1 MFNAVTIKDDTFNPA
16 ATNPAISTNARRLC
30 LLLLSATLLGGCSS
44 LYYNT
49 MEKFGYEKRDILVDR
64 VEDARDSQSDAQ
76 ETFRSSLERF
86 QSVVDTPDT
95 ELKEQYAEVSD
106 AYEDSQS
113 SAEDVRERIEKVEDV
128 AEDLFQEWEEE
139 LDQYESASLRGS
151 SEQQLDETRAQY
163 SQLIRRM
170 HAAEDRMAPVLQ
182 AFQDQVLYLKHNL
195 NAQAIGS
202 LENELVGIRQDVEV
216 LIRNMEQSVAESEA
230 FIRRFREGR

>member
-1 MFNAVTIKDDTFNPA
+1 MFSPVTVSSITPNG
-16 ATNPAISTNARRLC
+16 ARRLW
-30 LLLLSATLLGGCSS
+30 LLLLSIALLGGCSS

-49 MEKFGYEKRDILVDR
+49 MEKFGYEKRDILVNR
-64 VEDARDSQSDAQ
+64 VEDARDSQNDAQ

-106 AYEDSQS
+106 AYENSKS
-113 SAEDVRERIEKVEDV
+113 SAEEVRERIDKVEDV
-128 AEDLFQEWEEE
+128 AEDLFKEWEAE
-139 LDQYESASLRGS
+139 LDQYESASLRRS

-170 HAAEDRMAPVLQ
+170 HAAEDRMEPVLQ

-195 NAQAIGS
+195 NAQAIGA
-202 LENELVGIRQDVEV
+202 LENELVTIRQDVNK
-216 LIRNMEQSVAESEA
+216 LIRNMEESVAESEA
-230 FIRRFREGR
+230 FIRRFREGG